1 MKRTATR
8 SGNRRVTR
16 NCQGQQA
23 MPVETTDLT
32 PVTTP
37 ALPANEPVQKKTP
50 STKTHRS
57 QRAEDW
63 AHTTVGDPWPCVIC
77 GHNAFMRDPYA
88 GRPCHLICAKTQA
101 HERGEQW

>member
-1 MKRTATR
+1 MKRAATK
-8 SGNRRVTR
+8 RRVTR

-23 MPVETTDLT
+23 ITTDLT
-32 PVTTP
+32 PTP
-37 ALPANEPVQKKTP
+37 TIPAIEPVKKKTP
-50 STKTHRS
+50 SKKTHRS

-77 GHNAFMRDPYA
+77 GKPAFMRDPYT

>member
-1 MKRTATR
+1 MRRATTT
-8 SGNRRVTR
+8 RRVTR

-23 MPVETTDLT
+23 ITTDPIT
-32 PVTTP
+32 PTP
-37 ALPANEPVQKKTP
+37 ATPASTPAAEPVKKKTP
-50 STKTHRS
+50 SKKTYRS
-57 QRAEDW
+57 ERADDW

-77 GHNAFMRDPYA
+77 GHNAFMRDPHT